1 VEINFDEKI
10 KQLNEERQKIIQD
23 LKTVQNALNQLA
35 ARKLKIDAK
44 IEQLQELKGEEDE
57 SLAENINEAQ
67 EGGV

>member
-1 VEINFDEKI
+1 MEINFDEKI